1 MRPFRDLS
9 IKRKLT
15 MIIMLTSGIALVF
28 ASGALMYSNI
38 KTSEKILRNDLSSL
52 ASVIGANSVG
62 AIVFDDQQ
70 TAEQNLAGLHAK
82 PDVALACIY
91 DRNGKI
97 FATYMQKGAGEVVQV
112 PQLRDPGQYYEGNY
126 LLVYSPILQWTST
139 IGTVCIQFDL
149 RRTQKE
155 TLRSAAIFGII
166 LFFAF
171 VIIWVLSFHLQK
183 VVSRPIMR
191 LTEIARVVSE
201 KKDFSVRAEKFAD
214 DEIGV
219 LIDVF
224 NGMLAQIQSRD
235 EKLREYREHL
245 EEQVASRTIELRQAN
260 KMLQSAKD
268 AAESANRAK
277 SEFLANMSHEIRTP
291 LNTVLG
297 FSDLLRSLI
306 TDESQ
311 KSYLAAIIS
320 SGKGLLSLINGI
332 LDLSKI
338 EAGKMDLQYEAV
350 NPHAIFEEVRNIFA
364 LQAFEKKIDFSVVLD
379 SEIPDCLM
387 LDEVRLKQIL
397 FNLIGNAVKFTEQG
411 YVRIT
416 VKKGEETEDPSD
428 IPLTISVEDTGIG
441 IPEQF
446 HDEIFEAFRQKDGQS
461 TKQFGGTGLGLSITK
476 RLVEMMGGTISV
488 HSENNRGSRFDIF
501 IPHVKVTEAEHPAEF
516 GDTFDPETI
525 RFNEATVLIADTI
538 ASNRSLIKAFL
549 HQTPLVLIEA
559 NNGET
564 ATNMARE
571 CKPDV
576 ILMDRRISGEI
587 GPDATANICLIDE
600 ACRIPIIAM
609 TAAGAKGEKEA
620 LTAKGFSGYLTKPL
634 QKAAL
639 FKELSRFLPHHTL
652 QRGDA
657 GQALTASP
665 VNPDR
670 LPMVIERL
678 EKEYRQTWETVR
690 KNQFFNEIEDFGTII
705 AKLGEENAI
714 GGLTTYGQD
723 LSAYAARFDVEKMNT
738 TLDAYPQLIQNIK
751 AISASMVKEEANGS
765 EK

>member
-1 MRPFRDLS
+1 
-9 IKRKLT
+9 
-15 MIIMLTSGIALVF
+15 
-28 ASGALMYSNI
+28 MYSNI

-91 DRNGKI
+91 DRNGRV
-97 FATYMQKGAGEVVQV
+97 FATYVQKGVGAAVQV
-112 PQLRDPGQYYEGNY
+112 PTLRDPGQYYEGNY
-126 LLVYSPILQWTST
+126 LLVYSPILQWKST
-139 IGTVCIQFDL
+139 IGAVCIQFDL
-149 RRTQKE
+149 RRTQQE
-155 TLRSAAIFGII
+155 TLRSAAMFGII
-166 LFFAF
+166 LFLAF

-260 KMLQSAKD
+260 KLLQSAKD

-311 KSYLAAIIS
+311 KSYLGAIIS

-338 EAGKMDLQYEAV
+338 EAGKMDLQYEPV
-350 NPHAIFEEVRNIFA
+350 NPHAIFEEVRNIFS

-379 SEIPDCLM
+379 PEIPDCLM

-411 YVRIT
+411 YVRIA
-416 VKKGEETEDPSD
+416 VKRGEGAEDATD

-441 IPEQF
+441 IPKQF

-461 TKQFGGTGLGLSITK
+461 TKRFGGTGLGLSITK
-476 RLVEMMGGTISV
+476 RLVEMMGGTIGV

-501 IPHVKVTEAEHPAEF
+501 IPHVKVTEDERPSDID
-516 GDTFDPETI
+516 DTFDPETI
-525 RFNEATVLIADTI
+525 RFDEATVLIADTI
-538 ASNRSLIKAFL
+538 SSNRSLIKAFL
-549 HQTPLVLIEA
+549 HQTPLVLLEA

-564 ATNMARE
+564 ALHMAQE
-571 CKPDV
+571 HKPDV
-576 ILMDRRISGEI
+576 ILMDRRLSGGTDI
-587 GPDATANICLIDE
+587 DAMASVGCKDDT
-600 ACRIPIIAM
+600 CRVPIIAM
-609 TAAGAKGEKEA
+609 TTSGAKVEKEA
-620 LTAKGFSGYLTKPL
+620 LVAQGFSGYLTKPF

-639 FKELSRFLPHHTL
+639 FKELSRFLSHLT
-652 QRGDA
+652 QREDA
-657 GQALTASP
+657 VDSGPALAPSP
-665 VNPDR
+665 IDPDR

-678 EKEYRQTWETVR
+678 EGEYWQTWEKVR
-690 KNQFFNEIEDFGTII
+690 KNQFFNEIDEFGTII

-714 GGLTTYGQD
+714 GSLTTYGRD
-723 LSAYAARFDVEKMNT
+723 LSAHAARFDVEKMNA
-738 TLDAYPQLIQNIK
+738 TLDAYPQLTQNIK
-751 AISASMVKEEANGS
+751 AMSASLVKEEANGS
-765 EK
+765 ER